1 MATFLEE
8 NRNGE
13 MRKKEAKN
21 GRNSGASASRQAW
34 KAQKDKTR
42 IACGLRSS
50 LGFFAESIFSA
61 EDMKT
66 TYASTRLRLYPYKD
80 VRSRLSQ
87 QVTAEWRWCCG
98 SPAATPLSL
107 QRSEESAIRS
117 RAARF
122 SLHVVHHRESAVSA
136 GANYQALALPRNFL
150 SNRERRMHHGI
161 SWTPSS
167 SACGC
172 LHDQSPHRAQVTPS
186 IRIEP
191 KAKSS
196 KRIEPSIGQT
206 PSELCQPISQNGIL
220 PDNACCPRWKRTTV
234 SSYRS

>member
-1 MATFLEE
+1 MVICRFVTGSKDAAFRGLVNTLLVTRKPFRSRGSGSAMATFLEE

-21 GRNSGASASRQAW
+21 GRKSGASASRQAW

-87 QVTAEWRWCCG
+87 QVTCRMALVLSVSCC
-98 SPAATPLSL
+98 
-107 QRSEESAIRS
+107 
-117 RAARF
+117 
-122 SLHVVHHRESAVSA
+122 
-136 GANYQALALPRNFL
+136 
-150 SNRERRMHHGI
+150 
-161 SWTPSS
+161 
-167 SACGC
+167 
-172 LHDQSPHRAQVTPS
+172 
-186 IRIEP
+186 
-191 KAKSS
+191 
-196 KRIEPSIGQT
+196 
-206 PSELCQPISQNGIL
+206 
-220 PDNACCPRWKRTTV
+220 NAFIA
-234 SSYRS
+234 

>member
-1 MATFLEE
+1 MVICRFVTGSKDAAFRGLVNTLLVTRKPFRSRGSGSPMATFLEE

-13 MRKKEAKN
+13 TRKKEAKN
-21 GRNSGASASRQAW
+21 GRKSGASASRQAW

-107 QRSEESAIRS
+107 QRSEESA
-117 RAARF
+117 
-122 SLHVVHHRESAVSA
+122 
-136 GANYQALALPRNFL
+136 
-150 SNRERRMHHGI
+150 
-161 SWTPSS
+161 
-167 SACGC
+167 
-172 LHDQSPHRAQVTPS
+172 
-186 IRIEP
+186 
-191 KAKSS
+191 
-196 KRIEPSIGQT
+196 
-206 PSELCQPISQNGIL
+206 
-220 PDNACCPRWKRTTV
+220 
-234 SSYRS
+234 

>member
-1 MATFLEE
+1 MVICRFVTGSNDAAFRGLVNTLLVTRKPFRSRGSGSAMATFLEE

-21 GRNSGASASRQAW
+21 GRKSGASASRQAW

-87 QVTAEWRWCCG
+87 QVTCRMALVLWESCCNA
-98 SPAATPLSL
+98 SIA
-107 QRSEESAIRS
+107 
-117 RAARF
+117 
-122 SLHVVHHRESAVSA
+122 SAV
-136 GANYQALALPRNFL
+136 G
-150 SNRERRMHHGI
+150 
-161 SWTPSS
+161 
-167 SACGC
+167 
-172 LHDQSPHRAQVTPS
+172 
-186 IRIEP
+186 RI
-191 KAKSS
+191 
-196 KRIEPSIGQT
+196 
-206 PSELCQPISQNGIL
+206 IL
-220 PDNACCPRWKRTTV
+220 PSGSFTLILPTIDVGSTGAALSQQSLWLSWQPPAQRV
-234 SSYRS
+234 SDLSQLRAF

>member
-21 GRNSGASASRQAW
+21 GRKSGASASRQAW

-61 EDMKT
+61 EDIKT

-87 QVTAEWRWCCG
+87 QVTAQNG
-98 SPAATPLSL
+98 VGVVGVLL
-107 QRSEESAIRS
+107 QRLYRFSGRKNQQFDLAPLG
-117 RAARF
+117 F

-136 GANYQALALPRNFL
+136 GANYQALALPRNSSLIESGVCLNASRNFL
-150 SNRERRMHHGI
+150 DAFFLPLADVFTIDHHI
-161 SWTPSS
+161 VLMSDAVDP
-167 SACGC
+167 
-172 LHDQSPHRAQVTPS
+172 DRA
-186 IRIEP
+186 E
-191 KAKSS
+191 S
-196 KRIEPSIGQT
+196 KVFET
-206 PSELCQPISQNGIL
+206 H
-220 PDNACCPRWKRTTV
+220 
-234 SSYRS
+234 